1 MILIAKFYSRPCQNY
16 KNYNKLGGQG
26 RGFNQ
31 DKDNLN
37 LIELS
42 GLCKD
47 FSLQCFFL
55 FFLFYFIY
63 LSIVPLETQYQQ
75 KNVHEKLSWSSNLIS
90 RVS

>member
-16 KNYNKLGGQG
+16 KNYNKLAGQ
-26 RGFNQ
+26 RTGFNQ

-37 LIELS
+37 LMELL

-47 FSLQCFFL
+47 FSLQCFFFYI
-55 FFLFYFIY
+55 FFL
-63 LSIVPLETQYQQ
+63 SIAPFETQYQQ
-75 KNVHEKLSWSSNLIS
+75 KNVHGKLSWSANLIS